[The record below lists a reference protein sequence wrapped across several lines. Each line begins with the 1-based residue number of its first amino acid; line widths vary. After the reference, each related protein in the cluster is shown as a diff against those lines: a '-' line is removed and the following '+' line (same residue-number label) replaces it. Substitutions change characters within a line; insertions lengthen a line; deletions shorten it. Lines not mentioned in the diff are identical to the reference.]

1 MDLQACFAKVD
12 VFSEKLTKWS
22 VGAPNRPI
30 DGIYNLLVDPMM
42 LRVAAHFVGAA
53 RGAETPGIDKV
64 TWSSVRASGVD
75 DWVMDLSSKLK
86 SGTFAFQALRTVLIP
101 KADGGWRPLGILS
114 LNDRIVERALL
125 LLLAPVFDPWLHE
138 ASMAFRAARGPHPAI
153 DWLLVLLGRQTVTH
167 IVKEDI
173 AACYPST
180 RHDLVLNGVKCR
192 MHDRRILRVI
202 RHVLRRPLVG
212 RPAPRIGLAQ
222 GAPSSP
228 FFSNLVADPIDR
240 FMDGRANIVSHV
252 RYADDIVSVTT
263 GDKQAVEELEAS
275 RQFMGGLGFTL
286 SESKTE
292 IKPVNEKVS
301 FLGHD
306 FWRDLRGVVHY
317 EPSPSRIRRLE
328 DKLTTVALAKGVR
341 ASKKMEAMT
350 RIADGWLR
358 YFRPYPVASLFADQ
372 ALAQAYKMMTAA

>member
-30 DGIYNLLVDPMM
+30 DGIYNMLVDPMT
-42 LRVAAHFVGAA
+42 LHAAFHFVEQA
-53 RGAETPGIDKV
+53 RGAETPGIDRE
-64 TWSSVRASGVD
+64 TCSSVRTSGVD
-75 DWVMDLSSKLK
+75 DWVMALSAELK
-86 SGTFAFQALRTVLIP
+86 SRTFAFEPLRTVYIP
-101 KADGGWRPLGILS
+101 KADGGTRPIGIVTVGG
-114 LNDRIVERALL
+114 RVAERALVFML
-125 LLLAPVFDPWLHE
+125 EAVFDPWLHD
-138 ASMAFRAARGPHPAI
+138 ASMAFRPGRGPHRAI
-153 DWLLVLLGRQTVTH
+153 DRLLMLLGRRAVTH
-167 IVKEDI
+167 AIKADI
-173 AACYPST
+173 ASCYLST
-180 RHDLVLNGVKCR
+180 RHDLAQGAVMCR
-192 MHDRRILRVI
+192 MEDRRVLRLVRQI
-202 RHVLRRPLVG
+202 LRRPMAG
-212 RPAPRIGLAQ
+212 RPAPRIGLSQ

-228 FFSNLVADPIDR
+228 FLSNLVADDIDR
-240 FMDGRANIVSHV
+240 FMHGRANNMGHV

-263 GDKQAVEELEAS
+263 GPAQAIEELGAS
-275 RQFMGGLGFTL
+275 RQFMAGLGFTL

-372 ALAQAYKMMTAA
+372 ALAQAYKIMTAA